1 MNTFGKMKTKK
12 IKIQKRIKKIHIHNF
27 VELQDILMDHDIPM
41 ASSINQAMIS
51 LIEYYDPQGYDEIYI
66 VLNRPIVPP
75 SYYANGVIWGKS
87 MNHSLNI
94 PFVRSFINQKEETL
108 TLYAGHNNIE
118 PNFYK
123 RLQSRLKSEKII
135 ILPLQVVPRAYQVN
149 PYILVTRL
157 KKKNILIRVDQSPTQ
172 LTITNL
178 QKTTK

>member
-1 MNTFGKMKTKK
+1 MNTFGDMKSKKK
-12 IKIQKRIKKIHIHNF
+12 IKIPKRIKKIEIHDF
-27 VELQDILMDHDIPM
+27 VELQDTLMDHDIPM

-51 LIEYYDPQGYDEIYI
+51 LIQYYDPQGYDEIYI
-66 VLNRPIVPP
+66 VLNKPVVPQ
-75 SYYANGVIWGKS
+75 SYYANGVIWGKLIS
-87 MNHSLNI
+87 HSLDI
-94 PFVRSFINQKEETL
+94 PFVRSYINPKEETL
-108 TLYAGHNNIE
+108 TIYAGHNHIE

-172 LTITNL
+172 LTIRNL
-178 QKTTK
+178 Q